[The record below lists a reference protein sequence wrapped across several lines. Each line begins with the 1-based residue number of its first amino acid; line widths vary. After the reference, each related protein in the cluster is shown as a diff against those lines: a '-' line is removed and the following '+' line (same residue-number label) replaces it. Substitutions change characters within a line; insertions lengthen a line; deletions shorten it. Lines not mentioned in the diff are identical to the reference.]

1 VASDRTIGGFRHTWG
16 EDSEHVKSKK
26 RMLEA
31 EGIVFAR
38 EGKVDKIPERY
49 FMSSDSV
56 TSNNCAEMKTN
67 SKETPKRKRV
77 ERDQDS
83 NQKDKAASHLPSA
96 EVIQAQLKAEILALL
111 HKRQK
116 TKTC

>member
-1 VASDRTIGGFRHTWG
+1 
-16 EDSEHVKSKK
+16 
-26 RMLEA
+26 MLEA
-31 EGIVFAR
+31 EGIVFER

-49 FMSSDSV
+49 FMSSDSDV

-67 SKETPKRKRV
+67 SEETKRKRV

-83 NQKDKAASHLPSA
+83 NQKAKAASHSPSA
-96 EVIQAQLKAEILALL
+96 EVIEAQLKAEILALL